1 MSTPIHVRNYDCRA
15 FAEDD
20 GRMRVRGRLVDTKP
34 QGLALSDGEPLTI
47 HDMVVDLWV
56 TMPEFVIDQVEVA
69 MDVHPYELC
78 TGILDD
84 YQQLVGLSITRGYTR
99 RVRELF
105 GGPNGCSHVGALLQ
119 AMGPVAV
126 QASWSFVTLHD
137 DLAATPTIM
146 DGDPEERERRARM
159 NANTCHVWAE
169 DGEHLTAVVLGE
181 SRHPRWQVERLR
193 KLGLDP
199 GGA

>member
-1 MSTPIHVRNYDCRA
+1 
-15 FAEDD
+15 
-20 GRMRVRGRLVDTKP
+20 MRVRGRLVDTKP

-56 TMPEFVIDQVEVA
+56 TMPEFVIDQVEVT

-146 DGDPEERERRARM
+146 DGDAEERERRARM
-159 NANTCHVWAE
+159 NTNTCHVWAE

-199 GGA
+199 DGA